1 MPATRDRPR
10 ADDEPAVAACRRLP
24 HRLRPTEW
32 IFLGWF
38 AALAV
43 LIPATGH
50 LGVLVSHYGQTV
62 KFSSIVAGTA
72 GLIWLK
78 AYFWPAEGPRRE
90 ASAAW
95 RKAARTVREFSPIF
109 ALLIIYEILHLLTPM
124 LRPHVADPALIA
136 IDHAVLGVDVG
147 RWLNDHVG
155 SQATTAVMIFCY
167 SSYAFAGPGLA
178 VLLYLRGQTKAFQDL
193 SLAIAI
199 TALIGYS
206 GYLLVPA
213 VGPYLFQPQLYPDA
227 LPGWGHGGL
236 IDVFAELKGS
246 ARDAFPSLH
255 TAMTTVMLGTAWR
268 HLRWLFWAYLPV
280 ALGLYLST
288 MYLRVHYAVDV
299 AAGFAT
305 AAIALSLAP
314 RMNQWWERRHPIGA
328 AAARVRNTPIPSG
341 SS

>member
-1 MPATRDRPR
+1 VGLF
-10 ADDEPAVAACRRLP
+10 AV
-24 HRLRPTEW
+24 
-32 IFLGWF
+32 
-38 AALAV
+38 LAV

-50 LGVLVSHYGQTV
+50 LDVLVSHYGQTV
-62 KFSSIVAGTA
+62 KFASIVAGTA

-78 AYFWPAEGPRRE
+78 AYFWPGAGEMRD
-90 ASAAW
+90 ALAAW
-95 RKAARTVREFSPIF
+95 RKAAATVREFSPIF
-109 ALLIIYEILHLLTPM
+109 ALLIIYEILHLLTPV
-124 LRPHVADPALIA
+124 LRPHVVDGGLVA
-136 IDHAVLGVDVG
+136 IDHAVFGTDVG
-147 RWLNDHVG
+147 RWLNDHAG
-155 SQATTAVMIFCY
+155 SHAMTAVMIFCY
-167 SSYAFAGPGLA
+167 SSYAFAGPALA

-236 IDVFAELKGS
+236 IDVFAEVKGS

-255 TAMTTVMLGTAWR
+255 TAMTTVMLGMAWR
-268 HLRWLFWAYLPV
+268 HLRWLFWAYLPM

-299 AAGFAT
+299 AGGFAT
-305 AAIALSLAP
+305 AAVALTLAP
-314 RMNQWWERRHPIGA
+314 VVNAWWEREHGG
-328 AAARVRNTPIPSG
+328 RVRV
-341 SS
+341 